1 MGKNLEVNIL
11 FDTSHCHFPSRQR
24 LAVQRCARPLQ
35 VHPPQPPPDVNIDA
49 METLPFNP
57 SPEMKKFQ
65 EFPAETLLD
74 TPPPGNET
82 PAGAMEDGSH
92 GLSSDTSGSA
102 GGHLD
107 LFHSHEV
114 VPRVEQMEQKKRL
127 KGNPDEEGDVDTDEK
142 DPPQKLT
149 KKEKAARSKQ
159 NKQKK
164 AAAKKAAAKA
174 KALEKKEARQAK
186 ALEKKEAAK
195 AKVLEKKEAA
205 KAKALE
211 KKAQKKDKAKSR
223 AQGKAKPKAKAATTR
238 KGDEHK
244 DLPEGEDSHKPCA
257 KARAAKKR
265 KADKQIAHEQN
276 TSPAQE
282 AVTADSLAVSSASP
296 DPPADPLAPEPPPAN
311 EKKSFARRYR
321 PSGDPGK
328 RWDGVKSTF
337 NRLIRSRVRKPSEME
352 ACEFESWFPCQVPT
366 KKKWQKGTPLF
377 PPPGGVPFCIFLAFW
392 PRQIK
397 KTLKGSVLEL
407 LCQEDQGVN
416 HSPLQLRVLLR
427 GLCAFFFGPRD
438 CGRYHGFLCS
448 FPRFPLCYIILYI
461 RYFHR

>member
-1 MGKNLEVNIL
+1 
-11 FDTSHCHFPSRQR
+11 
-24 LAVQRCARPLQ
+24 
-35 VHPPQPPPDVNIDA
+35 

-57 SPEMKKFQ
+57 SPDMKKFQ

-74 TPPPGNET
+74 TPSPANET
-82 PAGAMEDGSH
+82 PAGAVEDGSD
-92 GLSSDTSGSA
+92 GLSSDASGSA

-107 LFHSHEV
+107 LFHSQEV
-114 VPRVEQMEQKKRL
+114 VPRAEQMEQKKRL
-127 KGNPDEEGDVDTDEK
+127 KGNPDEQGDVDTDEK

-159 NKQKK
+159 NKKKK
-164 AAAKKAAAKA
+164 AAAKKEAAKA
-174 KALEKKEARQAK
+174 KALAKKEARQAK

-223 AQGKAKPKAKAATTR
+223 TQGKAKPKAKAATNR

-244 DLPEGEDSHKPCA
+244 DLPEGEDCHKPCA

-282 AVTADSLAVSSASP
+282 AVTADSMAVSSASP
-296 DPPADPLAPEPPPAN
+296 DPPADPPAPEPPQPNGPAPAN

-352 ACEFESWFPCQVPT
+352 ACEFESWFPYQFPT
-366 KKKWQKGTPLF
+366 KKKWQKGTP
-377 PPPGGVPFCIFLAFW
+377 PRGG
-392 PRQIK
+392 
-397 KTLKGSVLEL
+397 G
-407 LCQEDQGVN
+407 G
-416 HSPLQLRVLLR
+416 
-427 GLCAFFFGPRD
+427 
-438 CGRYHGFLCS
+438 GFLFAS
-448 FPRFPLCYIILYI
+448 F
-461 RYFHR
+461 